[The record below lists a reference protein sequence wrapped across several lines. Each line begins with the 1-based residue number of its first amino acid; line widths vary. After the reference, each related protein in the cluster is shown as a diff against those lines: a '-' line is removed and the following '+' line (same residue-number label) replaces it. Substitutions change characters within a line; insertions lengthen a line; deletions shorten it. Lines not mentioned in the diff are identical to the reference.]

1 MSDRLEEYQVH
12 FAYAL
17 WIGLVIALVTLAMGY
32 RIDSVFRQDGVT
44 ELGGGG
50 LSVISIAFP
59 LGLYCLF
66 RLVRPFPFNVTGSNP
81 PDNFFYWIGS
91 FLVTLGIA
99 AAVFFLAWGVS
110 VSAQLLQSYRNACL
124 VSPWVTVAGF
134 AFVEAS
140 YVRRGWIYMK
150 KPPYLDAGLLSS
162 VVILPILLLWFVT
175 VSPRAGFGQL
185 INKAFMSDT
194 GSWLVPVSMFAGIFL
209 FWWATIPIRR
219 RFRRSNLYQ
228 ASTGALWVFA
238 IAELVGMVILPRVAP
253 GMVGFIYQSAFIYFL
268 LVACFWVAVTVGM
281 YVVKRKRVSQ

>member
-17 WIGLVIALVTLAMGY
+17 WIGLVIALVTIAMGY
-32 RIDSVFRQDGVT
+32 RIDSVLRQDAGA

-59 LGLYCLF
+59 LGLYCVF
-66 RLVRPFPFNVTGSNP
+66 RLVRPFPFSVTGGNP
-81 PDNFFYWIGS
+81 PDNFFYLIGS

-110 VSAQLLQSYRNACL
+110 VSIQLLQSYRNACL
-124 VSPWVTVAGF
+124 VSPWVMVAGF

-140 YVRRGWIYMK
+140 LVRRGWIYTK
-150 KPPYLDAGLLSS
+150 TPPYLDAGLLSS
-162 VVILPILLLWFVT
+162 VVIVPILLLWFVT
-175 VSPRAGFGQL
+175 VSPGAGFSHL
-185 INKAFMSDT
+185 LNKAFMSDT

-228 ASTGALWVFA
+228 SSISALWVFA
-238 IAELVGMVILPRVAP
+238 IAELLGMVILPRVAP
-253 GMVGFIYQSAFIYFL
+253 GIAGSIYQSAFMYFL
-268 LVACFWVAVTVGM
+268 FVASFWLAATIGM